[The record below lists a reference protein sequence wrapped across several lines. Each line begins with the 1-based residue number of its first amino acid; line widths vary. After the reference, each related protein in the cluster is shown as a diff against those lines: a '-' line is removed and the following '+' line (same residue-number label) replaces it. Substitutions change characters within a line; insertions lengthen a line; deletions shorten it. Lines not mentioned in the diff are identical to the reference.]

1 LEGEIQ
7 TKPTHELIGLQ
18 KQKWVNVAI
27 VFEEQTIAFPLRFSE
42 SITIQAP
49 MFKQCGRRH
58 GDFLV

>member
-27 VFEEQTIAFPLRFSE
+27 VFEEQTTALPLIFPE

-49 MFKQCGRRH
+49 MFKQYGRWH
-58 GDFLV
+58 GDF